1 MRLSRRAQL
10 LQGVDMAVPMTIVAV
25 AVGMEEVADTA
36 AVEEEE
42 AMVVDTEEGGD
53 MMIDMVDNHPRPTTI
68 VMADTL
74 AVDMEAAATVGGV
87 EVADTVATM
96 IVLPTV
102 VEVSDM
108 YTYSLLILHFI
119 LGWRISDDNFFLH
132 RFSFYSHPY
141 SFLQDMVATVDIR
154 IHPMMI
160 VMVVEAMIG
169 TKCFTFPVSH
179 QGHEYGKEGCI
190 DLKDNDLVGKK
201 EIVIHINTF

>member
-1 MRLSRRAQL
+1 MPCASMRLSRRAQL

-25 AVGMEEVADTA
+25 AVGMEEVADMA

-42 AMVVDTEEGGD
+42 AMVVDTEEGGG

-102 VEVSDM
+102 VE
-108 YTYSLLILHFI
+108 
-119 LGWRISDDNFFLH
+119 
-132 RFSFYSHPY
+132 
-141 SFLQDMVATVDIR
+141 DMVATVDIR

-201 EIVIHINTF
+201 IVIHINTF